1 MVLQAALQ
9 LPPAAARKL
18 AFAPQHANRP
28 PPAGAADFYIRS
40 FFLYVRFS
48 GARHEK
54 IRMFRETLHIVCAT
68 LLFTSVLAHVA
79 PRVLRRGRLAV
90 QRARRVAERARRDAL
105 APKKTREVAIQ
116 AGPGL
121 GARRRGAA
129 LSREAATQTEWQPR
143 AGELLT
149 CVVCLSDDRATVFA
163 CGHACACVPCA
174 KQLSECPLCRR
185 RFSGFKRIFLS
196 V

>member
-1 MVLQAALQ
+1 M
-9 LPPAAARKL
+9 
-18 AFAPQHANRP
+18 
-28 PPAGAADFYIRS
+28 
-40 FFLYVRFS
+40 FL
-48 GARHEK
+48 
-54 IRMFRETLHIVCAT
+54 ETLHIVCAT
-68 LLFTSVLAHVA
+68 LLFTSVVAHIA

-90 QRARRVAERARRDAL
+90 QRARRVAERARREAHSL
-105 APKKTREVAIQ
+105 RKTNSKEAAVQ

-129 LSREAATQTEWQPR
+129 LSREAATQTEWQPH
-143 AGELLT
+143 AGELLS
-149 CVVCLSDDRATVFA
+149 CVVCFSDDRATVFA